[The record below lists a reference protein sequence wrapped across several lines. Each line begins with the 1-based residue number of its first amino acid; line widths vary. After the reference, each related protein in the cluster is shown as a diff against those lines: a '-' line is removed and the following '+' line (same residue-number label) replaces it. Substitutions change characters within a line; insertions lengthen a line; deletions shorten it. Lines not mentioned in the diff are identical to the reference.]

1 MNPTQLKRLAM
12 RAVAFLK
19 REKPRFGFVVLVH
32 NPDSGNFSTAS
43 NIKNHA
49 SIAGLLDVAAEEYRG
64 GKA

>member
-1 MNPTQLKRLAM
+1 VNPTQLKRLAL

-32 NPDSGNFSTAS
+32 DPESEHFATAS

-49 SIAGLLDVAAEEYRG
+49 AIAALLDAAVDQYRG
-64 GKA
+64 GKS